1 MTIMVM
7 PRRVSV
13 AEAKSQLSSCIR
25 EAEAGHP
32 VLITRHGKP
41 VVAIVSA
48 GELDHLG
55 RLRAAGAAGGL
66 ASLAGGWRGSDEL
79 AKLSVGLRGR
89 ARRKRVRMG

>member
-1 MTIMVM
+1 MVM
-7 PRRVSV
+7 SKRVSV

-48 GELDHLG
+48 AELDHL
-55 RLRAAGAAGGL
+55 RRF
-66 ASLAGGWRGSDEL
+66 L
-79 AKLSVGLRGR
+79 AKLSVGVHERE
-89 ARRKRVRMG
+89 RRRRMRSG